1 MIKKIIA
8 IALALITVLGVMST
22 VSFAETGEAT
32 LYDTFSDNKLGETQ
46 SFTDTAT
53 GLTAKLTTYVDDNY
67 ESNSAVII
75 YVINHDGE
83 YPGLEEDDSIISDF
97 LKEGYTVVVAD
108 YFGNNGL
115 AKSPAIE
122 ESLTAIRKDIV
133 VSAKYLNGAE
143 IDTSKTYVVPA
154 GYRIERDVVYFDMSK
169 SATQAAL
176 TATLNTYNTNRVAGA
191 FYYYP
196 YTSASNDV
204 SDAEHP
210 FRHMVD
216 VSSDGKFSFK
226 DEYKAKSLYDIM
238 MRDGTKMT
246 DDDMQLKMDI
256 VYPSQPITETPV
268 AVLAASGTPRNGS
281 VFSTSH
287 LARIHGTGFLFRGY
301 TFVCYD
307 HEFFPFMNVDA
318 GGWDDG
324 LASRAPGEFGN
335 NINYTTQQYDGV
347 KTHTAAIRCIKY
359 YADEF
364 GYSKEKIG
372 VYGHS
377 KSSFVSLLTSSSP
390 ENIVEGD
397 KYAGKPLGEQ
407 PFLTDKEGNSL
418 DASIT
423 CAYHSMGNG
432 SSRSRYIVNSQC
444 VPTMIAC
451 GQKDTGTG
459 CQYWESEKTAY
470 RNSNSEFIAID
481 MIDIGHD
488 FPYGVDPV
496 YNYDRY
502 VAFCKFFDYYL
513 KDTAPE
519 ILYSS
524 LVDGKIKGIE
534 TTTYLWTESQSSTS
548 KQWKE
553 INGDKLFVQFTA
565 PVTEWSF
572 LEAVSLK
579 DSNGEEVEGS
589 WYAEGNGNK
598 WIFAGKLSSSETYT
612 LTIADNTVK
621 DKYGRTVKKGYNTE
635 GDTEL
640 IPLTDDVD
648 LKLLGRAGFVD
659 GKLTADHAAS
669 GMSLV
674 LECEGYVGLNITT
687 AKAIKLSVTVDGTTK
702 KNVAVG
708 AGTSNLT
715 IAENLTSGLH
725 TVKIINET
733 GLIDGSKVD
742 FNSISLNGSVCN
754 APKDS
759 GYLIEFIGDSISAGY
774 GLSEASEGNHHDAT
788 LSYAYLTADILGV
801 DYSILAKSGMGIV
814 YGYGE
819 DNFFENVY
827 PYANYN
833 RGTTKFVPSRTP
845 DIVVINLN
853 TNDNSLWTAGEDYTV
868 YDAKFGEMIA
878 TITTQY
884 GKDVPMLFV
893 FGCMA
898 NETKTKATDRSQ
910 YLIENVYTAENGYD
924 IKVVTLSASKDGKDS
939 HPTAEGAK
947 VQAEELVAFIKKNYE
962 DFDDTK
968 RYTKMQSVI
977 LMGQSNMVGRG
988 LQSAVDVIENDKIL
1002 EMNSDGEWVKMEEP
1016 LRMNDTNREDEV
1028 SLGASFAKAFVDTFD
1043 REIGLVPVAKGG
1055 SSIYWWQKGYTG
1067 SDDEDLYEKAVEYAI
1082 KAQETS
1088 EICAILWHQG
1098 ETNKNLDP
1106 TIYATQLK
1114 KMLDNFIA
1122 DVGLD
1127 RDKIVIITGELGEWF
1142 GNVKIH
1148 EGLYA
1153 IADEGYYENYDVVSS
1168 KGLTSKED
1176 EKRDDNHFDSP
1187 SLRVF
1192 GYRYFEKF
1200 YEALTD
1206 RNCTYD
1212 YSQDPDYYRI
1222 SSQVE

>member
-8 IALALITVLGVMST
+8 MALVLITVLGVMSA
-22 VSFAETGEAT
+22 VSFAETENT
-32 LYDTFSDNKLGETQ
+32 ELYDAFESMQIDYNTY
-46 SFTDTAT
+46 TDEFGMTVDITSYADAT
-53 GLTAKLTTYVDDNY
+53 V
-67 ESNSAVII
+67 ESNDSLIV
-75 YVINHDGE
+75 YVINHMGE
-83 YPGLEEDDSIISDF
+83 YPGTESDETIIADY
-97 LKEGYTVVVAD
+97 LAEGYVVTVLD
-108 YFGNNGL
+108 YNNQAL
-115 AKSPAIE
+115 AVSPFID
-122 ESLTAIRKDIV
+122 SSVQQIRYDIIKNGKYTGERT
-133 VSAKYLNGAE
+133 VSS
-143 IDTSKTYVVPA
+143 DMSYVLPA
-154 GYRIERDVVYFDMSK
+154 GYRLARDVVFFEAATQS
-169 SATQAAL
+169 TQAAL
-176 TATLNTYNTNRVAGA
+176 DFTVSTWNTQESVIKKVSAAGLNVDENGNWIC
-191 FYYYP
+191 
-196 YTSASNDV
+196 
-204 SDAEHP
+204 AE
-210 FRHMVD
+210 D
-216 VSSDGKFSFK
+216 I
-226 DEYKAKSLYDIM
+226 YDIVM
-238 MRDGTKMT
+238 KDGSTMT
-246 DDDMQLKMDI
+246 DEDTQYKMDI
-256 VYPSQPITETPV
+256 VYPSEPVKETPV
-268 AVLAASGTPRNGS
+268 AVLASSGTPRGGNAIKLTRQHS
-281 VFSTSH
+281 V
-287 LARIHGTGFLFRGY
+287 GFLFRGY
-301 TFVCYD
+301 TTVCYD
-307 HEFFPFMNVDA
+307 HEYMPFMTVEV
-318 GGWDDG
+318 GGWDHCE
-324 LASRAPGEFGN
+324 PQ
-335 NINYTTQQYDGV
+335 YTIQSYDGV
-347 KTHTAAIRCIKY
+347 KVHTAAIRCIKY
-359 YADEF
+359 YADEY
-364 GYSKEKIG
+364 GYSNSKIG

-377 KSSFVSLLTSSSP
+377 KSSYMSLLTSTGA
-390 ENIVEGD
+390 ENIVEGN
-397 KYAGKPLGEQ
+397 KNAGKPLGEQ
-407 PFLTDKEGNSL
+407 PFLTDKEGNPL

-451 GQKDTGTG
+451 GQKDTGNG
-459 CQYWESEKTAY
+459 CSYWELEKEAY
-470 RNSNSEFIAID
+470 RNSNSEFIAVD

-488 FPYGVDPV
+488 FPTGVDPV

-524 LVDGKIKGIE
+524 LVDGKIKGIK
-534 TTTYLWTESQSSTS
+534 TTTYAWSESQSSSS
-548 KQWKE
+548 KQWKA
-553 INGDKLFVQFTA
+553 IDGDKLFVQFTA

-598 WIFAGKLSSSETYT
+598 WIFAGELSSSETYT

-640 IPLTDDVD
+640 IPLTEDVD

-669 GMSLV
+669 GISLA

-687 AKAIKLSVTVDGTTK
+687 AKAIKLSVTVDETIK
-702 KNVAVG
+702 KNVAVA

-742 FNSISLNGSVCN
+742 FNSIRLNGSVCS

-853 TNDNSLWTAGEDYTV
+853 TNDNSLWTAGDDYTT
-868 YDAKFGEMIA
+868 YDAKFGEMID

-988 LQSAVDVIENDKIL
+988 LQSAVDVIETDKIL

-1028 SLGASFAKAFVDTFD
+1028 SLCASFAKAFVDTFD

-1106 TIYATQLK
+1106 TIYATQL
-1114 KMLDNFIA
+1114 
-1122 DVGLD
+1122 
-1127 RDKIVIITGELGEWF
+1127 
-1142 GNVKIH
+1142 
-1148 EGLYA
+1148 
-1153 IADEGYYENYDVVSS
+1153 
-1168 KGLTSKED
+1168 
-1176 EKRDDNHFDSP
+1176 
-1187 SLRVF
+1187 
-1192 GYRYFEKF
+1192 
-1200 YEALTD
+1200 
-1206 RNCTYD
+1206 
-1212 YSQDPDYYRI
+1212 
-1222 SSQVE
+1222 